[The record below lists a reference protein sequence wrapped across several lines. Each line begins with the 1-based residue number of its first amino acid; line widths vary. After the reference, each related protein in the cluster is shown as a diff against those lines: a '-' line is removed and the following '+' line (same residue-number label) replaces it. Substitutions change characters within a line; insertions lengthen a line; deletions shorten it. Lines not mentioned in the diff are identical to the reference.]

1 MGKNKDSTSVPSSHV
16 RFTNDEYKIIHEDS
30 LNLEETIPT
39 LLKRN
44 YFKKRVSQPI
54 ISHSDAK
61 KIHVALNRVG
71 NNINQI
77 AKDFNSGKIK
87 DWYPEFQEMVEIM
100 RGIRNLVCS
109 FGRGKS

>member
-44 YFKKRVSQPI
+44 YFKKRVLKNPVI
-54 ISHSDAK
+54 
-61 KIHVALNRVG
+61 
-71 NNINQI
+71 
-77 AKDFNSGKIK
+77 
-87 DWYPEFQEMVEIM
+87 
-100 RGIRNLVCS
+100 LVLRLCKAS
-109 FGRGKS
+109 V